1 MKNHSDVPAREDS
14 GSGFTFGLRGR
25 DRLIV
30 LVLSV
35 ATPLVLVG
43 AGGAITADAIPGWYA
58 ELPKPT
64 WKPPSWLIGPV
75 WTVLYLTMGVA
86 AWLVWRR
93 GAVPGASTALKS
105 QVRAALVVYG
115 VQLVLNA
122 SWSPMF
128 FGLKRVDFA
137 LVIIV
142 MMLLAIAET
151 IRRFYRLDRLAAL
164 LLAPYLGWVAFA
176 TVLNASIWLLNRG

>member
-1 MKNHSDVPAREDS
+1 
-14 GSGFTFGLRGR
+14 
-25 DRLIV
+25 
-30 LVLSV
+30 
-35 ATPLVLVG
+35 
-43 AGGAITADAIPGWYA
+43 
-58 ELPKPT
+58 
-64 WKPPSWLIGPV
+64 
-75 WTVLYLTMGVA
+75 
-86 AWLVWRR
+86 
-93 GAVPGASTALKS
+93 
-105 QVRAALVVYG
+105 
-115 VQLVLNA
+115 
-122 SWSPMF
+122 MF